1 MYKCCICGTE
11 YENEAAAV
19 RCVNKC
25 GRECFASG
33 KFVKKET
40 KHSPNVTNVEFD
52 FEEAIND
59 ILHLDVILLIDKML
73 EVGAPKPQVAALRD
87 KVLEGWSE
95 IDNKE
100 RANRFN
106 RVVMAAKLY
115 GIEIPNK

>member
-11 YENEAAAV
+11 YDDEAAAV

-25 GRECFASG
+25 VRECFASG

-40 KHSPNVTNVEFD
+40 KHSPDVT
-52 FEEAIND
+52 ND

-87 KVLEGWSE
+87 KVLAGWNE
-95 IDNKE
+95 IDNRE

>member
-11 YENEAAAV
+11 YDNEAAAV

-40 KHSPNVTNVEFD
+40 KHSPDITNVEFD
-52 FEEAIND
+52 FEDAIND
-59 ILHLDVILLIDKML
+59 ILHLDVVLLIDKMF

-87 KVLEGWSE
+87 KVLEGWNE
-95 IDNKE
+95 IDNHE